1 MSKLKVN
8 ISGRVL
14 VNNSASETPLK
25 RSTFLLTLKLSVIF
39 SCFPLDF
46 TGFSFGFGFGLAAD
60 FLGSVDLFLLFLPLT
75 VAERQESSYLIVKAE

>member
-46 TGFSFGFGFGLAAD
+46 TGLAAD
-60 FLGSVDLFLLFLPLT
+60 FLGSDLFLLFLPLT
-75 VAERQESSYLIVKAE
+75 VAEREETSYLTVKAEEFSYV